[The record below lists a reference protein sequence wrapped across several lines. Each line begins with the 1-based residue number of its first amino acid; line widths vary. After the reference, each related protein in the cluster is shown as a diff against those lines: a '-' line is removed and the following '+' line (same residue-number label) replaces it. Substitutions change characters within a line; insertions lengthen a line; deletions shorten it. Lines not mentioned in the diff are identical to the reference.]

1 MRPMQGRVNAASR
14 KGIRWP
20 SADGYFAGLG
30 LGVRLGLSRAGL
42 CAGLRAGLEWGPS
55 EGPG

>member
-30 LGVRLGLSRAGL
+30 LGVRPNTVAKVFCNAL
-42 CAGLRAGLEWGPS
+42 
-55 EGPG
+55 